1 MITKHKRLIVTYFTS
16 SEAIATEMLCNKKGL
31 SGGRIITTPRGL
43 TADCGM
49 AFSIGVEYK
58 DALEQLLKD
67 EKIKYDR
74 IVELDV

>member
-1 MITKHKRLIVTYFTS
+1 MIIKHKRLIVTYWTS
-16 SEAIATEMLCNKKGL
+16 SEAIATEMACNKKGL

-49 AFSIGVEYK
+49 AFSIGIEHKEVFEK
-58 DALEQLLKD
+58 LLKD